1 MLKVIQLGRDPR
13 HIIFSSQNTLQIKLE
28 EGLSKQLL
36 RLASW
41 KKKSNHDKRGNGQG
55 ITGEI
60 AAECGWP
67 GEPKERRTR
76 SQEG

>member
-36 RLASW
+36 RLTSW
-41 KKKSNHDKRGNGQG
+41 KKKSNHGKRANGQG
-55 ITGEI
+55 ITGEVG
-60 AAECGWP
+60 AECGWS
-67 GEPKERRTR
+67 GELKERRTR

>member
-1 MLKVIQLGRDPR
+1 MLKVIQLGRDSR

-36 RLASW
+36 RLTSW
-41 KKKSNHDKRGNGQG
+41 KKKLNHGKRANGQG
-55 ITGEI
+55 INGEVG
-60 AAECGWP
+60 AECGWS
-67 GEPKERRTR
+67 GELKERRTR

>member
-60 AAECGWP
+60 GAECGWP